1 MTQEEYDSL
10 VDEVQQTVK
19 QAVGDRLLLAKMEAT
34 EKTALLAGKLMFMVT
49 AAAVSL
55 FLFLFISLMA
65 GYYFSQVFESF
76 FIGFAIVAGVYLLL
90 MLLLFWKGR
99 RWIAR
104 QVEQQIISTIF
115 HEEDEAWE
123 AGHPNQRRRTP

>member
-1 MTQEEYDSL
+1 MPEEEYDSL

-19 QAVGDRLLLAKMEAT
+19 QAVGDRLLLAKMEAA
-34 EKTALLAGKLMFMVT
+34 EKTAVLAGKLMFAIT
-49 AAAVSL
+49 IAGVS
-55 FLFLFISLMA
+55 FFVFLFISLMA

-90 MLLLFWKGR
+90 LILLFWKGKT
-99 RWIAR
+99 WIAS
-104 QVEQQIISTIF
+104 QVQQQIISTIF

-123 AGHPNQRRRTP
+123 AEHPNQRRRNP